1 MSIKMI
7 ALDLDGT
14 TLNSDGIMTEKTRE
28 TLNKADDNG
37 IHVVVSTGRVYTALP
52 EQIFSV
58 KGIRYAITSNGAQ
71 ISDLA
76 EKKLIYSDYLAP
88 EAVRRAVEITKKYG
102 FLVECF
108 TGNIAYADEAF
119 YNNIKE
125 NGCEFRNKD
134 YVLKT
139 RKPAKDICKLMTE
152 HETEI
157 ENINFFFESIDE
169 LEKYRPIIEAIPNAM
184 ITSSFPNNL
193 EVGGPGTCKRKA
205 LEALTKRLGVD
216 RSELMCCGDAP
227 NDIEMIKFA
236 GVGVAMGNAWGDT
249 KKYADY
255 VTLTNDEDGVA
266 VAIEKFAFAEE

>member
-14 TLNSDGIMTEKTRE
+14 TLNSDGIMTEATIA
-28 TLNKADDNG
+28 TLNKAAESG
-37 IHVVVSTGRVYTALP
+37 IHVLVSTGRVYTALP

-71 ISDLA
+71 ISDLT

-88 EAVRRAVEITKKYG
+88 EAVRRAVQIAKEYG
-102 FLVECF
+102 ILVEAF

-125 NGCEFRNKD
+125 NGCKFRNKD
-134 YVLKT
+134 YVLRT
-139 RKPAKDICKLMTE
+139 RKPVADIHKLLLE
-152 HETEI
+152 HEEEI
-157 ENINFFFESIDE
+157 ENINFFFETIDE
-169 LEKYRPIIEAIPNAM
+169 LEKHRAVIEAIPNAM

-205 LEALTKRLGVD
+205 LEEMTKRLGVD

-266 VAIEKFAFAEE
+266 AAIEKFAFA